1 MDIDTL
7 MTAQTDEEYWLMLAA
22 RKPRTRPASDNPSDN
37 PNEDKE
43 ETRNGFSDA

>member
-22 RKPRTRPASDNPSDN
+22 RKPRTRPASDNP
-37 PNEDKE
+37 NEDKE

>member
-1 MDIDTL
+1 MDAEDL
-7 MTAQTDEEYWLMLAA
+7 MAAQTDEEYWLMLAA
-22 RKPRTRPASDNPSDN
+22 ARKPRTRPASDN

>member
-22 RKPRTRPASDNPSDN
+22 RKPRMRPASDN

>member
-22 RKPRTRPASDNPSDN
+22 RKPRTRLASDN